1 MHAEYISLIFVMHAE
16 YILHQ
21 KRTIII
27 KMEAVVEKLTLKGGE
42 FLIKETVAENV
53 FIPEEFSEEQ
63 KMMAAA
69 TQDFI
74 NMEITPITDRI
85 ESMEEGL
92 MPGLM
97 DKAGELGLLGVNIPE
112 EYGGLG
118 MSFNTGMLIADI
130 MASAGSFS
138 TAYGAHTGIGT
149 LPILYYGTDDQKKKY
164 LPKLASGEWKACYCL
179 TEPDAGSD
187 ANSGKTKAI
196 LSDDGKHY
204 VINGQKMW
212 ISNAGF
218 ADLLIIFAKIDDDK
232 KLSAFIAERT
242 WDGISMND
250 EEKKLGIKG
259 SSTRQVFFNDLK
271 VPVDNLLSERENGF
285 KIAVNVLNV
294 GRIKLGAGCING
306 CKDVASLSTQ
316 YANER
321 KQFGVSIS
329 SFGAIKQKLAKMATQ
344 TYATESASYRA
355 GQNIEDLIAK
365 LQADGLS
372 PSDAKLKGVEQYAI
386 ECAMIKI
393 HGSEVLDFCVDEG
406 VQVYGGM
413 GFSEEAPMARA
424 YRDARITR
432 IYEGTNEINRMLI
445 VGMMFKKAMKGE
457 IDLMGPA
464 MEVGKELTGV
474 PSFDTPDLSQ
484 PLAKEKEVIKNL
496 KKAVLMAAGKAAEK
510 FGPKLDQEQEVL
522 MSLADML
529 IEVYVAESTL
539 LRTEKL
545 MNLYG
550 EEGSTLYQN
559 MAKLYLYEAV
569 TKIKNAGD
577 EAVACFA
584 EGDELRVMLMGMKR
598 FTKMDPINTKVL
610 RQAVADVMIKENKFP
625 YSLYN

>member
-1 MHAEYISLIFVMHAE
+1 
-16 YILHQ
+16 
-21 KRTIII
+21 
-27 KMEAVVEKLTLKGGE
+27 MEAVAESRSDIKGGE
-42 FLIKETVAENV
+42 FLVKESKAQEV

-74 NMEITPITDRI
+74 DMEINPLTDRI
-85 ESMEEGL
+85 ESMEEGV

-97 DKAGELGLLGVNIPE
+97 DKAGELGLLGVTVPE

-130 MASAGSFS
+130 MAAAGSFS

-149 LPILYYGTDDQKKKY
+149 LPILYYGTEDQKKQY

-187 ANSGKTKAI
+187 ANSGKTKAT
-196 LSDDGKHY
+196 LSADGKHY
-204 VINGQKMW
+204 LINGQKMW

-218 ADLLIIFAKIDDDK
+218 ADLLIIFAKIEDDK

-242 WDGISMND
+242 WDGITMND

-271 VPVDNLLSERENGF
+271 VPVENLLSERENGF

-306 CKDVASLSTQ
+306 CKEVATNCTR

-321 KQFGVSIS
+321 KQFGVPIS
-329 SFGAIKQKLAKMATQ
+329 SFGAIKQKLANMATR

-355 GQNIEDLIAK
+355 GKNIEDLIAK
-365 LQADGLS
+365 YEKDGMS
-372 PSDAKLKGVEQYAI
+372 QSDAKMKGVEQFAI
-386 ECAMIKI
+386 ECAIIKI
-393 HGSEVLDFCVDEG
+393 HGSEILDYCVDEG

-432 IYEGTNEINRMLI
+432 IYEGTNEINRMLL

-457 IDLMGPA
+457 LDLMGPA
-464 MEVGKELTGV
+464 MAVAKELTSV
-474 PSFDTPDLSQ
+474 PSFDSPDLSA

-496 KKAVLMAAGKAAEK
+496 KKAVLMAAGKAAET
-510 FGPKLDQEQEVL
+510 FGPKLDKEQEVL
-522 MSLADML
+522 MNLADML
-529 IEVYVAESTL
+529 IEVYAAESVL

-545 MNLYG
+545 IGVYG
-550 EEGSTLYQN
+550 DEGSQLYQN
-559 MAKLYLYEAV
+559 MAKLYLFEAV
-569 TKIKNAGD
+569 QKIKNSGD

-598 FTKMDPINTKVL
+598 FTKMEPVNTKNL
-610 RQAVADVMIKENKFP
+610 RQAIADVMITEGKFP

>member
-1 MHAEYISLIFVMHAE
+1 
-16 YILHQ
+16 
-21 KRTIII
+21 
-27 KMEAVVEKLTLKGGE
+27 MEAVAESLSEIKGGE
-42 FLIKETVAENV
+42 FLVKESTAEET
-53 FIPEEFSEEQ
+53 FIAEEFSEEQ
-63 KMMAAA
+63 KMMAVA

-74 NMEITPITDRI
+74 DMEITPNTDRI

-92 MPGLM
+92 MSSLM
-97 DKAGELGLLGVNIPE
+97 DKAGELGLLGINVPE

-149 LPILYYGTDDQKKKY
+149 LPILYYGTEDQKKKY

-187 ANSGKTKAI
+187 ANSGKTKAT
-196 LSDDGKHY
+196 LSPDGKHY
-204 VINGQKMW
+204 LINGQKMW

-218 ADLLIIFAKIDDDK
+218 ADLLIVFAKIDDDK
-232 KLSAFIAERT
+232 KLSAFIAERN
-242 WDGISMND
+242 WDGITMND

-271 VPVDNLLSERENGF
+271 VPAENLLSERENGF

-306 CKDVASLSTQ
+306 CKEIATQ
-316 YANER
+316 CTRYANER
-321 KQFGVSIS
+321 NQFKVPIS
-329 SFGAIKQKLAKMATQ
+329 SFGAIKQKLANMATR

-355 GQNIEDLIAK
+355 GKHIEDLIAK
-365 LQADGLS
+365 LESDGLS
-372 PSDAKLKGVEQYAI
+372 QSDAKMKGVEQFAI
-386 ECAMIKI
+386 ECAIIKI
-393 HGSEVLDFCVDEG
+393 HGSEVLAYCADEG

-432 IYEGTNEINRMLI
+432 IYEGTNEINRMLL
-445 VGMMFKKAMKGE
+445 VGMMFKKGLKGE
-457 IDLMGPA
+457 LNLLEPA
-464 MEVGKELTGV
+464 MAVAKELTSV
-474 PSFDTPDLSQ
+474 PSFETPDLSA

-496 KKAVLMAAGKAAEK
+496 KKAVLMAAGKAAET

-522 MSLADML
+522 MNLADML
-529 IEVYVAESTL
+529 IEVYAVESTM

-545 MNLYG
+545 IGLYG
-550 EEGSTLYQN
+550 DEGSKVYQN
-559 MAKLYLYEAV
+559 MARLYLFEAV
-569 TKIKNAGD
+569 QKIRNAGD

-598 FTKMDPINTKVL
+598 FTKMDPVNTKVL
-610 RQAVADVMIKENKFP
+610 RQEIADAMIAENKFP